1 MRSSLLVVG
10 AAATVLVLSSCSPS
24 TQDEIADASAATP
37 PITAQAQDAPSV
49 VVTTTVL
56 GSVVGEILT
65 CAVGDESSMTVLMPL
80 GADPHDFQASSA
92 QVALMAS
99 ADLVVANGL
108 GLEEGVMDA
117 LDNVEAD
124 GVPVL
129 EIAALVDPLP
139 FGEEYEEEHS
149 GQESHDD
156 HGHGEE
162 EEHSGQESHD
172 DHGHG
177 EEEEHS
183 GQESHDDHGHGEFD
197 PHFWFDM
204 ERMAIAAELIGAELT
219 VKGEESFASCG
230 ESVAEEIRA
239 AEALVADTLSSVQEA
254 NRVLVTDH
262 DALGYLAEG
271 YDFDIVGVVIPGGST
286 LGDANS
292 SDLADLVATIQNEG
306 VRAIFGNT
314 AGSPALLQ
322 TLAAEVGGDVRVVE
336 LFVGSLGGPGSGA
349 ESYQEMMTTN
359 ATRIASALAD

>member
-1 MRSSLLVVG
+1 MRSSLLVAG
-10 AAATVLVLSSCSPS
+10 AAATVVVLSSCSPS
-24 TQDEIADASAATP
+24 TQAEIADDSAETP
-37 PITAQAQDAPSV
+37 PTTAQIQDAPSV

-65 CAVGDESSMTVLMPL
+65 CAVGDDSSMTVLMPL

-117 LDNVEAD
+117 IDNIEAEGVSVLD
-124 GVPVL
+124 
-129 EIAALVDPLP
+129 IAALVDPLP
-139 FGEEYEEEHS
+139 FGEEDEEEHS
-149 GQESHDD
+149 GE
-156 HGHGEE
+156 
-162 EEHSGQESHD
+162 
-172 DHGHG
+172 
-177 EEEEHS
+177 
-183 GQESHDDHGHGEFD
+183 ESHDDHGHGEFD

-204 ERMAIAAELIGAELT
+204 ERMALAAELIGAELA
-219 VKGEESFASCG
+219 VNGDESFTSCG
-230 ESVAEEIRA
+230 ESVAEGIRA
-239 AEALVADTLSSVQEA
+239 TDALVADTLSSVQEA

-262 DALGYLAEG
+262 DALGYLAER
-271 YDFDIVGVVIPGGST
+271 YDFDVVGVAIPGGST

-314 AGSPALLQ
+314 AGSPALLE
-322 TLAAEVGGDVRVVE
+322 TLAAEVGGDVQVVE

>member
-1 MRSSLLVVG
+1 MRPSLLVAG
-10 AAATVLVLSSCSPS
+10 AAATVLVLASCSPS
-24 TQDEIADASAATP
+24 TQDEIADDSAETSP
-37 PITAQAQDAPSV
+37 TTAQAQDAPSV

-65 CAVGDESSMTVLMPL
+65 CALGDDSSMSVLMPL

-108 GLEEGVMDA
+108 GLEEGVVDA
-117 LDNVEAD
+117 IENVEAD
-124 GVPVL
+124 GVSVL

-139 FGEEYEEEHS
+139 FGEEHEEDHS
-149 GQESHDD
+149 
-156 HGHGEE
+156 EE
-162 EEHSGQESHD
+162 
-172 DHGHG
+172 
-177 EEEEHS
+177 
-183 GQESHDDHGHGEFD
+183 ESHDDHGHGEFD

-204 ERMAIAAELIGAELT
+204 ERMALAAELIGAELA
-219 VKGEESFASCG
+219 VNGDESFASCG
-230 ESVAEEIRA
+230 ESVAGEIRA
-239 AEALVADTLSSVQEA
+239 TDVLVADTLSSVQEA

-262 DALGYLAEG
+262 DALGYLAER
-271 YDFDIVGVVIPGGST
+271 YDFDVVGVVIPGGST

-314 AGSPALLQ
+314 AGSPALLE
-322 TLAAEVGGDVRVVE
+322 TLAAEVGGDAQVVE

>member
-1 MRSSLLVVG
+1 MRPSLLVAG
-10 AAATVLVLSSCSPS
+10 AAATVLVLASCSPS
-24 TQDEIADASAATP
+24 TQDEIADDSAETSP
-37 PITAQAQDAPSV
+37 TTAQAQDAPSV

-65 CAVGDESSMTVLMPL
+65 CALGDDSSMSVLMPL

-108 GLEEGVMDA
+108 GLEEGVVDA
-117 LDNVEAD
+117 IENVEAD
-124 GVPVL
+124 GVSVL

-139 FGEEYEEEHS
+139 FGEEHEEEHS
-149 GQESHDD
+149 EEESHDE
-156 HGHGEE
+156 HGHE
-162 EEHSGQESHD
+162 D
-172 DHGHG
+172 DHSD
-177 EEEEHS
+177 EEDHSEE
-183 GQESHDDHGHGEFD
+183 ESHDDHGHGEFD

-204 ERMAIAAELIGAELT
+204 ERMALAAELIGAELA
-219 VKGEESFASCG
+219 VNGDESFASCG

-239 AEALVADTLSSVQEA
+239 TDVLVADTLSSVQEA

-262 DALGYLAEG
+262 DALGYLAER
-271 YDFDIVGVVIPGGST
+271 YDFEVVGVVIPGGST

-314 AGSPALLQ
+314 AGSPALLE
-322 TLAAEVGGDVRVVE
+322 TLAAEVGGDVQVVE

-349 ESYQEMMTTN
+349 ESYAEMMTTN

>member
-1 MRSSLLVVG
+1 M
-10 AAATVLVLSSCSPS
+10 
-24 TQDEIADASAATP
+24 
-37 PITAQAQDAPSV
+37 

-65 CAVGDESSMTVLMPL
+65 CAVGDDSSMTVLMPL

-117 LDNVEAD
+117 IDNIEAE
-124 GVPVL
+124 GVSVL

-149 GQESHDD
+149 GEGSHDD
-156 HGHGEE
+156 HGHEDELAEE
-162 EEHSGQESHD
+162 E
-172 DHGHG
+172 
-177 EEEEHS
+177 
-183 GQESHDDHGHGEFD
+183 ESHDDHGHGEFD

-204 ERMAIAAELIGAELT
+204 ERMALAAELIGAELA
-219 VKGEESFASCG
+219 VNGNESLASCG
-230 ESVAEEIRA
+230 ESVAEGIRA
-239 AEALVADTLSSVQEA
+239 TDVLVADALASVQEA
-254 NRVLVTDH
+254 DRVLVTDH
-262 DALGYLAEG
+262 DALGYLAER
-271 YDFDIVGVVIPGGST
+271 YDFDVVGVAIPGGST

-292 SDLADLVATIQNEG
+292 SDLADLVVTIQNEG

-314 AGSPALLQ
+314 AGSPALLE
-322 TLAAEVGGDVRVVE
+322 TLAAEVGGDVQVVE

>member
-1 MRSSLLVVG
+1 MV
-10 AAATVLVLSSCSPS
+10 
-24 TQDEIADASAATP
+24 I
-37 PITAQAQDAPSV
+37 
-49 VVTTTVL
+49 TTTVL

-65 CAVGDESSMTVLMPL
+65 CAVGDDSSMTVLMPL

-117 LDNVEAD
+117 IDNIEAE
-124 GVPVL
+124 GVSVL

-139 FGEEYEEEHS
+139 VGEEYEEEHS
-149 GQESHDD
+149 GEESHDD
-156 HGHGEE
+156 HGHEDELAGEE
-162 EEHSGQESHD
+162 
-172 DHGHG
+172 
-177 EEEEHS
+177 
-183 GQESHDDHGHGEFD
+183 ESHDDHGHGEFD

-204 ERMAIAAELIGAELT
+204 ERMALAAELIGAELA
-219 VKGEESFASCG
+219 VNGDESFASCG
-230 ESVAEEIRA
+230 ESVAEGIRA
-239 AEALVADTLSSVQEA
+239 TDVLVADALASVQEA
-254 NRVLVTDH
+254 DRVLVTDH
-262 DALGYLAEG
+262 DALGYLAER
-271 YDFDIVGVVIPGGST
+271 YDFDVVGVAIPGGST

-292 SDLADLVATIQNEG
+292 SDLAGLVATIQSEG

-314 AGSPALLQ
+314 AGSPALLE
-322 TLAAEVGGDVRVVE
+322 TLASEVGGDVQVVE

>member
-1 MRSSLLVVG
+1 MRPLLLAAG
-10 AAATVLVLSSCSPS
+10 AAATVLVLASCSPS
-24 TQDEIADASAATP
+24 TQDEIADDSAETSP
-37 PITAQAQDAPSV
+37 TTAQTQDAPSV

-65 CAVGDESSMTVLMPL
+65 CALGDDSSMTVLMPL

-108 GLEEGVMDA
+108 GLEEGVLDA
-117 LDNVEAD
+117 VENVEAD
-124 GVPVL
+124 GVSVL

-139 FGEEYEEEHS
+139 FGEEHEEEHS
-149 GQESHDD
+149 EEESHDD
-156 HGHGEE
+156 HGHEE
-162 EEHSGQESHD
+162 
-172 DHGHG
+172 
-177 EEEEHS
+177 
-183 GQESHDDHGHGEFD
+183 ESHDDHGHGEFD

-204 ERMAIAAELIGAELT
+204 ERMALAAELIGAELA
-219 VKGEESFASCG
+219 VNGDESFASCG
-230 ESVAEEIRA
+230 ESVAAEIRA
-239 AEALVADTLSSVQEA
+239 TEAVVADALSSVPEA

-262 DALGYLAEG
+262 DALGYFAER
-271 YDFDIVGVVIPGGST
+271 YDFDVVGVVIPGGST

-292 SDLADLVATIQNEG
+292 SDLAELVATIQDEG

-314 AGSPALLQ
+314 AGSPTLLE
-322 TLAAEVGGDVRVVE
+322 TLADEVGGNVQVVE

-349 ESYQEMMTTN
+349 ESYTEMMTTN

>member
-1 MRSSLLVVG
+1 MKPSLLVAG

-24 TQDEIADASAATP
+24 TQAEIADDSAETP
-37 PITAQAQDAPSV
+37 PTTAQAQDAPSV

-65 CAVGDESSMTVLMPL
+65 CAVGDDSSMTVLMPL

-117 LDNVEAD
+117 IDNIEAEGVSVLD
-124 GVPVL
+124 
-129 EIAALVDPLP
+129 IAALVDPLP

-149 GQESHDD
+149 EEESHDD
-156 HGHGEE
+156 HEPEDELAGEE
-162 EEHSGQESHD
+162 
-172 DHGHG
+172 
-177 EEEEHS
+177 
-183 GQESHDDHGHGEFD
+183 ESHDDHGHGEFD

-204 ERMAIAAELIGAELT
+204 ERMALAAELIGAELAMT
-219 VKGEESFASCG
+219 GDESFTSCG
-230 ESVAEEIRA
+230 ENVAEEIRA
-239 AEALVADTLSSVQEA
+239 TDALVADTLSRVQEA

-262 DALGYLAEG
+262 DALGYLAER
-271 YDFDIVGVVIPGGST
+271 YDFDVVGVAIPGGST

-314 AGSPALLQ
+314 AGSPALLE
-322 TLAAEVGGDVRVVE
+322 TLAAEVGGDAQVVE

>member
-1 MRSSLLVVG
+1 M
-10 AAATVLVLSSCSPS
+10 
-24 TQDEIADASAATP
+24 
-37 PITAQAQDAPSV
+37 

-65 CAVGDESSMTVLMPL
+65 CAVGDDSSMTVLMPL

-117 LDNVEAD
+117 IDNIEAEGVSVLD
-124 GVPVL
+124 
-129 EIAALVDPLP
+129 IAALVDPLP
-139 FGEEYEEEHS
+139 FGEEDEEEHS
-149 GQESHDD
+149 GEGSHDD
-156 HGHGEE
+156 HGHEDERAEE
-162 EEHSGQESHD
+162 E
-172 DHGHG
+172 
-177 EEEEHS
+177 
-183 GQESHDDHGHGEFD
+183 ESHDDHGHGEFD

-204 ERMAIAAELIGAELT
+204 ERMALAAELIGAELA
-219 VKGEESFASCG
+219 VNGDESFASCG
-230 ESVAEEIRA
+230 ESVAEGIRA
-239 AEALVADTLSSVQEA
+239 TDVLVADALASVQEA
-254 NRVLVTDH
+254 DRVLVTDH
-262 DALGYLAEG
+262 DALGYLAER
-271 YDFDIVGVVIPGGST
+271 YDFDVVGVAIPGGST

-314 AGSPALLQ
+314 AGSPALLE
-322 TLAAEVGGDVRVVE
+322 TLAAEVGGDVQVVE

>member
-1 MRSSLLVVG
+1 VRSSLLVAG

-24 TQDEIADASAATP
+24 TQAEIADDSAETP
-37 PITAQAQDAPSV
+37 PTTAQAQDAPSV

-65 CAVGDESSMTVLMPL
+65 CAVGDDSSMTVLMPL

-117 LDNVEAD
+117 IDNIEAE
-124 GVPVL
+124 GVSVL

-149 GQESHDD
+149 GEGSHDD
-156 HGHGEE
+156 HGHEDKRAGEE
-162 EEHSGQESHD
+162 
-172 DHGHG
+172 
-177 EEEEHS
+177 
-183 GQESHDDHGHGEFD
+183 ESHDDHGHGEFD

-204 ERMAIAAELIGAELT
+204 ERMALAAELIGAELA
-219 VKGEESFASCG
+219 VNGDESFASCG
-230 ESVAEEIRA
+230 ESVAEGIRA
-239 AEALVADTLSSVQEA
+239 TDVLVADALASVQEA
-254 NRVLVTDH
+254 DRVLVTDH
-262 DALGYLAEG
+262 DALGYLAER
-271 YDFDIVGVVIPGGST
+271 YYFDVVGVAIPGGST

-292 SDLADLVATIQNEG
+292 SDLAGLVATIQSEG

-314 AGSPALLQ
+314 AGSPALLE
-322 TLAAEVGGDVRVVE
+322 TLASEVGGDVQVVE

>member
-1 MRSSLLVVG
+1 MRPSLLVAG
-10 AAATVLVLSSCSPS
+10 AAATVLVLASCSPS
-24 TQDEIADASAATP
+24 TQDEIADDSAETSP
-37 PITAQAQDAPSV
+37 TTAQAQDAPSV

-65 CAVGDESSMTVLMPL
+65 CALGDDSSMSVLMPL

-108 GLEEGVMDA
+108 GLEEGVVDA
-117 LDNVEAD
+117 IENVEAD
-124 GVPVL
+124 GVSVL

-139 FGEEYEEEHS
+139 FGEEHEEDHS
-149 GQESHDD
+149 
-156 HGHGEE
+156 EE
-162 EEHSGQESHD
+162 
-172 DHGHG
+172 
-177 EEEEHS
+177 
-183 GQESHDDHGHGEFD
+183 ESHDDHGHGEFD

-204 ERMAIAAELIGAELT
+204 ERMALAAELIGAELA
-219 VKGEESFASCG
+219 VNGDESFASCG
-230 ESVAEEIRA
+230 ESVAGEIRA
-239 AEALVADTLSSVQEA
+239 TDVLVADTLSSVQEA

-262 DALGYLAEG
+262 DALGYLAER
-271 YDFDIVGVVIPGGST
+271 YDFDVVGVVIPGGST

-314 AGSPALLQ
+314 AGSPALLE
-322 TLAAEVGGDVRVVE
+322 TLAAEVGGDVQVVE

>member
-1 MRSSLLVVG
+1 MRPSLLVAG
-10 AAATVLVLSSCSPS
+10 AAATVLVLASCSPS
-24 TQDEIADASAATP
+24 TQDEIADDSAETSP
-37 PITAQAQDAPSV
+37 TTAQAQDAPSV

-65 CAVGDESSMTVLMPL
+65 CALGDDSSMSVLMPI

-108 GLEEGVMDA
+108 GLEEGVVDA
-117 LDNVEAD
+117 IENVEAD
-124 GVPVL
+124 GVSVL

-139 FGEEYEEEHS
+139 FGEEHSEE
-149 GQESHDD
+149 GSHDD
-156 HGHGEE
+156 HGHED
-162 EEHSGQESHD
+162 EHSDEE
-172 DHGHG
+172 DHS
-177 EEEEHS
+177 EE
-183 GQESHDDHGHGEFD
+183 ESHDDHGHGEFD

-204 ERMAIAAELIGAELT
+204 ERMALAAELIGAELA
-219 VKGEESFASCG
+219 VNGDESFASCG
-230 ESVAEEIRA
+230 ESVAGEIRA
-239 AEALVADTLSSVQEA
+239 TDVLVADTLSSVQEA

-262 DALGYLAEG
+262 DALGYLAER
-271 YDFDIVGVVIPGGST
+271 YDFEVVGVVIPGGST

-292 SDLADLVATIQNEG
+292 SDLADLVATIQNEE

-314 AGSPALLQ
+314 AGSPALLE
-322 TLAAEVGGDVRVVE
+322 TLAAEVGGDVQVVE

-349 ESYQEMMTTN
+349 ESYAEMMTTN